1 MNNNQA
7 SSSWRAEYLETKT
20 GLTESQIRLLK
31 EGPTQLAQAWL
42 LQAMHND
49 YKKMKGIKENHH
61 KENNGQLQSS
71 LEDFFENT
79 KDWWIN

>member
-1 MNNNQA
+1 MNNNQDE
-7 SSSWRAEYLETKT
+7 SSWRAEYLEMKT
-20 GLTESQIRLLK
+20 GLKESQIRLLK

-49 YKKMKGIKENHH
+49 YKKMKGIKENHP

-71 LEDFFENT
+71 LKDFFEKT
-79 KDWWIN
+79 KD

>member
-1 MNNNQA
+1 MNDKQA
-7 SSSWRAEYLETKT
+7 SSSWRAEYLEMKT

-49 YKKMKGIKENHH
+49 YKKMKGIKENHP
-61 KENNGQLQSS
+61 KENNGQLQSTP
-71 LEDFFENT
+71 EDFFENT
-79 KDWWIN
+79 KD